1 MLKAR
6 HHWFLLP
13 FFKHHAFRLIRKHF
27 ATVCLCGEKQQW
39 NKSVLLVANHISW
52 WDGFW
57 ALYLNQKVFKKKFHV
72 MMLEEQ
78 LRKHRYFNYCGAYS
92 VAKKSRSIVQSLHYT
107 NELLSDAGNMVL
119 FFPQGEIQSM
129 HVKDFSFEKGLT
141 KILEQQNDKFEL
153 VFTAAVCDYFSNKKA
168 SLWLYY
174 KKTSF
179 QELSKKSLSEQYS
192 AFYAE
197 SLEQHIRQKS

>member
-1 MLKAR
+1 MFKAR
-6 HHWFLLP
+6 HHWFLFP
-13 FFKHHAFRLIRKHF
+13 FFKHYAFRIMRKNF
-27 ATVCLCGEKQQW
+27 ASVHICGEPQPW
-39 NKSVLLVANHISW
+39 NKSVLLIANHLSW

-57 ALYLNQKVFKKKFHV
+57 GLYLNEQVFKKKFHV

-92 VAKKSRSIVQSLHYT
+92 VAKKSRGIVQSLSYT
-107 NELLSDAGNMVL
+107 NELLADPGNMVL

-129 HVKDFSFEKGLT
+129 HVSEFSFEKGIT
-141 KILEQQNDKFEL
+141 KVLEQQNDNCEL
-153 VFTAAVCDYFSNKKA
+153 VFMAAVCDYFSNKKA

-174 KKTSF
+174 KKMF
-179 QELSKKSLSEQYS
+179 LQPWSKKNLNEQYT

-197 SLEQHIRQKS
+197 CLKQQIGQKS